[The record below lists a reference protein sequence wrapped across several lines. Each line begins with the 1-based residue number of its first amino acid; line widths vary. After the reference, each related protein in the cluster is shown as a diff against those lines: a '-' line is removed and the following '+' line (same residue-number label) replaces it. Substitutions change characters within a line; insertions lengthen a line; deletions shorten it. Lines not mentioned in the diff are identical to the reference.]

1 MPKPDSSPEPIATR
15 ALTPADEPFLWEM
28 LYQALYLPPGQPPFS
43 REILQQP
50 EIACYVQGWGQ
61 PHDRGFA
68 ALVEGAPV
76 GAAWLRL
83 LTAERPGYGY
93 VDDDTPELSIAVL
106 PEFRGKGIGSLL
118 MSRLLE
124 LAQQTRYPAV
134 CLSVSPG
141 NPALRLYQ
149 RRGFAIVDETLSSIQ
164 MVRYFS

>member
-1 MPKPDSSPEPIATR
+1 MNAEFRT
-15 ALTPADEPFLWEM
+15 LTASDEPFLWEM
-28 LYQALYLPPGQPPFS
+28 LYQALNLPPGQPPFP
-43 REILQQP
+43 REILQKP

-106 PEFRGKGIGSLL
+106 PKFRGRGIGSQL
-118 MSRLLE
+118 MTCLLE

-149 RRGFAIVDETLSSIQ
+149 RLGFAKVDETLSSIK
-164 MVRYFS
+164 MIRYFS

>member
-1 MPKPDSSPEPIATR
+1 MNAEFRT
-15 ALTPADEPFLWEM
+15 LTASDEPFLWEM
-28 LYQALYLPPGQPPFS
+28 LYQALNLPPGQPPFP
-43 REILQQP
+43 REILQKP

-106 PEFRGKGIGSLL
+106 PKFRGRGIGSQL
-118 MSRLLE
+118 MTCLLE

-149 RRGFAIVDETLSSIQ
+149 RLGFAKVDETRSSIK
-164 MVRYFS
+164 MIRYFS

>member
-1 MPKPDSSPEPIATR
+1 MPKPGSSPEPIATR
-15 ALTPADEPFLWEM
+15 ALTAADEPFLWEM
-28 LYQALYLPPGQPPFS
+28 LYQALYLPPGQPPYP

-68 ALVEGAPV
+68 ALMEGAPV

-106 PEFRGKGIGSLL
+106 SEFRGMGIGSQLL
-118 MSRLLE
+118 THLLE
-124 LAQQTRYPAV
+124 QAQALYPAV

-149 RRGFAIVDETLSSIQ
+149 QIGFTIVDETLSSIK
-164 MVRYFS
+164 MIRYFS

>member
-1 MPKPDSSPEPIATR
+1 MNAEFRT
-15 ALTPADEPFLWEM
+15 LTASDEPFLWEM
-28 LYQALYLPPGQPPFS
+28 LYQALYLPPGQPPFP
-43 REILQQP
+43 REILQKP

-68 ALVEGAPV
+68 ALVKGEPV

-106 PEFRGKGIGSLL
+106 PKFRGRGIGSQL
-118 MSRLLE
+118 MTCLLE

-149 RRGFAIVDETLSSIQ
+149 RLGFAKVDETRSSIK
-164 MVRYFS
+164 MIRYFS

>member
-1 MPKPDSSPEPIATR
+1 
-15 ALTPADEPFLWEM
+15 M
-28 LYQALYLPPGQPPFS
+28 LYQALYLPPGQSPFP
-43 REILQQP
+43 REILRLP

-76 GAAWLRL
+76 GTAWLRL
-83 LTAERPGYGY
+83 LTAKRPGYGY
-93 VDDDTPELSIAVL
+93 VDDNTPELSIAVL
-106 PEFRGKGIGSLL
+106 PEFRSRGIGSLL

-124 LAQQTRYPAV
+124 MAQAYYPAV

-149 RRGFAIVDETLSSIQ
+149 RLGFNILEETTESIK
-164 MVRYFS
+164 MIFPFNR

>member
-1 MPKPDSSPEPIATR
+1 MNAEFRT
-15 ALTPADEPFLWEM
+15 LTASDEPFLWEM
-28 LYQALYLPPGQPPFS
+28 LYQALYLPPGQPPFP
-43 REILQQP
+43 REILQKP

-106 PEFRGKGIGSLL
+106 PKFRGRGIGSQL
-118 MSRLLE
+118 MTCLLE
-124 LAQQTRYPAV
+124 LAQQTHYPAV

-149 RRGFAIVDETLSSIQ
+149 RLGFAKVDETLSSIK
-164 MVRYFS
+164 MIRYFS

>member
-1 MPKPDSSPEPIATR
+1 MTAEFR
-15 ALTPADEPFLWEM
+15 VLTAADEPFLWEM
-28 LYQALYLPPGQPPFS
+28 LYQALYVPPGQPPFP

-50 EIACYVQGWGQ
+50 EIACYVHGWGQ

-68 ALVEGAPV
+68 ALVEGEPV

-83 LTAERPGYGY
+83 LTVERPGYGY

-106 PEFRGKGIGSLL
+106 PEFRGMGIGSQLL
-118 MSRLLE
+118 THLLE
-124 LAQQTRYPAV
+124 QAQALYPAV

-149 RRGFAIVDETLSSIQ
+149 RIGFTIVDETLSSIK
-164 MVRYFS
+164 MIRYFS